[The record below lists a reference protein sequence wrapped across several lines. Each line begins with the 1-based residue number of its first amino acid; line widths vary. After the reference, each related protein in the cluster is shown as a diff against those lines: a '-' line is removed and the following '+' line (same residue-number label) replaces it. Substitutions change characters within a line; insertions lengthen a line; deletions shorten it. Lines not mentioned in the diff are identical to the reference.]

1 MNYLEFISAE
11 KSLLK
16 APAGYGKT
24 YTLAECIKYC
34 PDNQKQLILTHTNA
48 GIASI
53 NEKLRE
59 LEIDSSKCH
68 INTICGFA
76 QKYVLSLC
84 NNSDLPPQENKQY
97 FEAVVEKAIALFNL
111 ESVKR
116 IVKCSYDG
124 LFVDEYQDCSKSQHN
139 MIMALA
145 EVLPTHILGDPMQG
159 IFNFNGTL
167 VDIDHDLKDIEYQ
180 LSLDTPWRWRKEGNN
195 NELGECL
202 KEIRTVLDSENKE
215 IDLNNFH
222 KKGLFYY
229 QFPEKDIYNPNTDYS
244 SYVRGIIT
252 NDRHLEELE
261 SLLILVPNVFTSS
274 SIESRAGL
282 KARIDFKH
290 QLTLLEAI
298 DEKNHYDVCIQIDR
312 IVETINDFPQKIKEL
327 NESIFTK
334 LFNKTELKKWFSKNR
349 LIRKANPNRD
359 NYLKLKNLLDSFF
372 KEPSVNGLYDI
383 IQFMKDD
390 LRLRSLRVE
399 LLNSILRAL
408 NTAVTEKITVYEAM
422 KQQKNRLRHVGRKI
436 YGKCLGTTL
445 LTKGLEFDTVV
456 ILNAHQFDSYKH
468 FYVAITR
475 ACKKLIIFSEKP
487 VLNFN

>member
-84 NNSDLPPQENKQY
+84 NNSDLPPQESKQY

-180 LSLDTPWRWRKEGNN
+180 LSLDTPWRWKKEGNN
-195 NELGECL
+195 EVLGESLRVIRGIL
-202 KEIRTVLDSENKE
+202 KSDNRQ
-215 IDLNNFH
+215 IDLSAFH
-222 KKGLFYY
+222 GDGFYY
-229 QFPEKDIYNPNTDYS
+229 YKFKEEDIYEKNSDYREYVIGLIENPN
-244 SYVRGIIT
+244 
-252 NDRHLEELE
+252 NKPELE
-261 SLLILVPNVFTSS
+261 SLLFVVPDVYKYSNLNARNKIRTSVDFT
-274 SIESRAGL
+274 R
-282 KARIDFKH
+282 

-298 DEKNHYDVCIQIDR
+298 DEKDYYAVCSNIDDL
-312 IVETINDFPQKIKEL
+312 VDTIDAQAYKINTIRNMVLLE
-327 NESIFTK
+327 
-334 LFNKTELKKWFSKNR
+334 LFNKTNVDEWFNDNNLINRRKPHKQNCVKLKSYMDAFLNEPSLHGIYSIILFLKKELKFKTTRREKLESV
-349 LIRKANPNRD
+349 LKAI
-359 NYLKLKNLLDSFF
+359 K
-372 KEPSVNGLYDI
+372 
-383 IQFMKDD
+383 
-390 LRLRSLRVE
+390 
-399 LLNSILRAL
+399 
-408 NTAVTEKITVYEAM
+408 TAIEEGMPVYEAM
-422 KQQKNRLRHVGRKI
+422 SYQKNRLRRMGRKI
-436 YGKCLGTTL
+436 YGKCIGTAL

-456 ILNAHQFDSYKH
+456 VLNAHRFESYKH

-475 ACKKLIIFSEKP
+475 ACKKLVVFSEKK
-487 VLNFN
+487 VLEF

>member
-1 MNYLEFISAE
+1 MIHH
-11 KSLLK
+11 
-16 APAGYGKT
+16 GDGK
-24 YTLAECIKYC
+24 
-34 PDNQKQLILTHTNA
+34 
-48 GIASI
+48 
-53 NEKLRE
+53 R
-59 LEIDSSKCH
+59 
-68 INTICGFA
+68 
-76 QKYVLSLC
+76 
-84 NNSDLPPQENKQY
+84 
-97 FEAVVEKAIALFNL
+97 
-111 ESVKR
+111 
-116 IVKCSYDG
+116 
-124 LFVDEYQDCSKSQHN
+124 
-139 MIMALA
+139 
-145 EVLPTHILGDPMQG
+145 
-159 IFNFNGTL
+159 
-167 VDIDHDLKDIEYQ
+167 
-180 LSLDTPWRWRKEGNN
+180 GNN

-282 KARIDFKH
+282 KARIDFKR

-298 DEKNHYDVCIQIDR
+298 DEKDHYDVCIQIDR

-422 KQQKNRLRHVGRKI
+422 KTAEKQAKACGEKDLR
-436 YGKCLGTTL
+436 
-445 LTKGLEFDTVV
+445 
-456 ILNAHQFDSYKH
+456 
-468 FYVAITR
+468 
-475 ACKKLIIFSEKP
+475 
-487 VLNFN
+487 